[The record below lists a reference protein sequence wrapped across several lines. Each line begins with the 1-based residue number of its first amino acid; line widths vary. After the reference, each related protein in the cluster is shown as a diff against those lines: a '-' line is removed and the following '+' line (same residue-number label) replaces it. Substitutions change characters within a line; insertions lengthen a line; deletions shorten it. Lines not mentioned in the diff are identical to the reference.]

1 MICFHLSQ
9 HADYEDKSR
18 KWWLDFGGIFKIL
31 QIYERYDGGNK
42 MQIDNTDLF
51 LKLFYI
57 QCKEIGNKKYCEE
70 SRELEKLSNWD
81 FAWILILEKRR

>member
-1 MICFHLSQ
+1 MPTT
-9 HADYEDKSR
+9 KT
-18 KWWLDFGGIFKIL
+18 KII
-31 QIYERYDGGNK
+31 QIYERNDGGNK

-70 SRELEKLSNWD
+70 SRELEKWQIEISP
-81 FAWILILEKRR
+81 EY